1 MYHCIDIEN
10 LRNNFIKY
18 YFLGILSL
26 IQEPKFVVHLFIL
39 YEVLS
44 IINILSNKLQEKA
57 ATLGKAIQLVQSVV
71 QSLTEYRTDV
81 KFSVIWNEISD
92 FSQKNKVSVAKPFS
106 KLIYT
111 NLYCIS

>member
-10 LRNNFIKY
+10 KRNSFIKC
-18 YFLGILSL
+18 YFSGILSL

-44 IINILSNKLQEKA
+44 NKLQEKE
-57 ATLGKAIQLVQSVV
+57 ATLGKAVQLVQSVV

-111 NLYCIS
+111 NLYCV